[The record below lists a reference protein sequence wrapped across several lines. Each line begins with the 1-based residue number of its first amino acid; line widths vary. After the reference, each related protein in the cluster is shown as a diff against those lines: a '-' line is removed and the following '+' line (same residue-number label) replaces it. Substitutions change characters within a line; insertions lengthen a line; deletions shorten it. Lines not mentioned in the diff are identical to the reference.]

1 MLYLLSADLSLD
13 LLRGIEQLCD
23 IEFEGRI
30 RRFENQAGIEFL
42 DAWFSGNAYGN
53 HCHST
58 YAIGVTDSGLQSYD
72 YRGATR
78 ISTPGNVMV
87 LHPDEQHN
95 GRAGSEVGFGYRMIY
110 IDPALIYEAVRQI
123 TGHPCALPFVK
134 ETVSHNPL
142 IEAALAL
149 ISASESFV
157 KDSLI
162 ADEIILMLASGLIAA
177 DKQCT
182 NPKRLTHL
190 NFSAVEDVREYLNA
204 NLTRVIHST
213 ELEKLSGMT
222 RYELSRQF
230 RKIVGTSPYR
240 YSVNRRVTQAKSLLA
255 LQQRS
260 LDIAFELGFSD
271 QAHFIRT
278 FKSTVGIT
286 PGKFQLLHQ

>member
-1 MLYLLSADLSLD
+1 
-13 LLRGIEQLCD
+13 LCD
-23 IEFEGRI
+23 IQFEGRI
-30 RRFENQAGIEFL
+30 RRFENQDGIEFL
-42 DAWFSGNAYGN
+42 DAWFSGNAYEN

-78 ISTPGNVMV
+78 ISTPGSVMV
-87 LHPDEQHN
+87 LHPDELHN
-95 GRAGSEVGFGYRMIY
+95 GRAGSDVGFGYRMIY
-110 IDPALIYEAVRQI
+110 IDPALISEAVRQI
-123 TGHPCALPFVK
+123 TGHPCPLPFIK

-142 IEAALAL
+142 IYAAVALA
-149 ISASESFV
+149 SASDSFD
-157 KDSLI
+157 KDSLV
-162 ADEIILMLASGLIAA
+162 ADEITLMLANGLIAA
-177 DKQCT
+177 DKQCI
-182 NPKRLTHL
+182 NPKRLAHL
-190 NFSAVEDVREYLNA
+190 NFSAVEDVREYLNV
-204 NLTRVIHST
+204 NLTRVVRSS

-240 YSVNRRVTQAKSLLA
+240 YSVNRRVAQAKSLLA

-286 PGKFQLLHQ
+286 PGKFQLLHHSLFVSIN